1 MKKSKG
7 KEGPEEKKQL
17 SFAIPKIYRREDVA
31 LDNIIIE
38 DDYDEAFYK
47 GVFKSVSFFKD
58 ILQGVL
64 LVENGEAFKIVFGLR
79 RVLAAKQAQ
88 LEKVPATIFPAGTP
102 KEVFASFVVVENMN
116 RAPNPALEAEALDEV
131 MRAYDW
137 KPTDVA
143 KNLGVMAAHVS
154 ARIKLLALTPD
165 IFRKLKEGRIS
176 LSLARKLCKLSRD
189 KQTELAESEYL
200 TLDVV
205 EEAVKERNLGAFI
218 PAELFEM
225 PLPSAEEKE
234 NVSELVKEAMS
245 KIEKAI
251 AVTTNGIKGELSKA
265 LKALK
270 RVQEKAEVV
279 FNGRS

>member
-1 MKKSKG
+1 M
-7 KEGPEEKKQL
+7 

-31 LDNIIIE
+31 LSQIITEDN
-38 DDYDEAFYK
+38 YDESFYK
-47 GVFKSVSFFKD
+47 SVFKSASFFKD

-64 LVENGEAFKIVFGLR
+64 LEENGDSFNIVFGLR

-88 LEKVPATIFPAGTP
+88 LETVPATIFPAGTP

-116 RAPNPALEAEALDEV
+116 RAPNPAVEAEALDEV

-137 KPTDVA
+137 KPADVA

-154 ARIKLLALTPD
+154 GRIKLLALTPD
-165 IFRKLKEGRIS
+165 LFQKLKEGRIS
-176 LSLARKLCKLSRD
+176 LSLARKLCKLPRD
-189 KQTELAESEYL
+189 KQTELAARESL

-205 EEAVKERNLGAFI
+205 EEAVKEKNLGSFI

-225 PLPSAEEKE
+225 PVPVAGEKE
-234 NVSELVKEAMS
+234 NVSELVKDATS
-245 KIEKAI
+245 RIEKAI
-251 AVTTNGIKGELSKA
+251 SITTNGIKGELSKA

-279 FNGRS
+279 FHGRS